1 MTSKKENIL
10 KGISLIIEGYDDYAI
25 SSDGDVIS
33 YRGKK
38 PIILKPQKAAQSKKG
53 YRQVRLFND
62 KSLSKT
68 QKDKNGKYRNIGK
81 LLYVH
86 RLVWQ
91 MFVGEIPKGMTI
103 DHIDGNPSNNTITNL
118 QLLTPREN
126 TIRHYCMDGR
136 RYLRRE
142 RDEMIEAYEELKTYK
157 LVAEKFGCAIS
168 SVYRIIKNL
177 KFPTGRGNDTHITTY
192 DESIDDD
199 YSKLEAHIIK
209 TEIWNK

>member
-68 QKDKNGKYRNIGK
+68 QKDKNGNYRNIGK

-103 DHIDGNPSNNTITNL
+103 DHIDSNPGNNTITNL

-199 YSKLEAHIIK
+199 YSKLNAHIIK

>member
-136 RYLRRE
+136 RYLRKE

-199 YSKLEAHIIK
+199 YSKLKAHIIK

>member
-38 PIILKPQKAAQSKKG
+38 PIILKPQKAAQSRKG

-199 YSKLEAHIIK
+199 YSKLKAHIIK

>member
-199 YSKLEAHIIK
+199 YSKLNAHIIK

>member
-199 YSKLEAHIIK
+199 YSKLKAHIIK

>member
-33 YRGKK
+33 YRGRK

-68 QKDKNGKYRNIGK
+68 QKDKNGNYRNIGK

-103 DHIDGNPSNNTITNL
+103 DHIDSNPGNNTITNL

-142 RDEMIEAYEELKTYK
+142 RDEMIDAYEKLGTYK
-157 LVAEKFGCAIS
+157 LVAEKFDCAIS
-168 SVYRIIKNL
+168 SVYRIVKNL
-177 KFPTGRGNDTHITTY
+177 KFPTGRGKDIHISKY
-192 DESIDDD
+192 DESITDD
-199 YSKLEAHIIK
+199 YSTLNAYEIK
-209 TEIWNK
+209 SKVWNK